1 MAILGYVCI
10 GIGRPGSGVGL
21 LISIGLLLLAGLRAR
36 KHPDQAAIVGLIGSR
51 ALLLVP
57 GAAVVYLSF
66 EAGGFFPAPPALVAV
81 ILGLILAARLI
92 LGAATLPGGRLT
104 PMIIG
109 ALAVYAAWVLLSGSW
124 SHSPERALREADL
137 ALVYGL
143 GFVLAAT
150 AVTGPADL
158 RRVMRG
164 LVLGI
169 SFVCLA
175 AFLSR
180 AVPRLWPIAASLDT
194 QRISYPLTYWNA
206 LGLLAVLG
214 IILCVGLTSDD
225 RESRLSK
232 ALCAVPVPLLA
243 ATLLLTFSRGAIAAG
258 IVGLAVYLVLGRPLS
273 LLSAVAAIA
282 PPMAIAVIVT
292 YRATSL
298 AQTLNRSTI
307 QASEGHHVAV
317 VVGLCA
323 LGAGLARAVLSGVD
337 GPLVRFGGRHPVPV
351 AAARTAWGAALV
363 LAVAGALAVGL
374 PSTVGTQYHRFIRG
388 SPGHV
393 QLRDRLT
400 DASNDGRIGVW
411 RVGMHEFDMAPVV
424 GMGAGTFELAW
435 YAHRPKGQGQ
445 VTEAHSI
452 YVENLDELGLVGF
465 GLLVV
470 VLLAMLVAIVR
481 RMRQS
486 HRPLYATVLAAVLIW
501 MIHAGID
508 WDWEMPAV
516 SLPIFAI
523 TGAAL
528 GGGGHS
534 PERRRRPLPA
544 IAVLLVAVAPALVA
558 VSQTNVAA
566 STAAFAAGDCAT
578 ATSTAKTALEPLAF
592 RQGPHEILAY
602 CAAARREHDRAV
614 AEMAS
619 AVRDDPNNWEPR
631 YGMAVVLAAIGRDPR
646 PALRAALA
654 LDPREP
660 VVVALADEIR
670 ADRRTH
676 WPADAAAAPLPIAG
690 VYGASISALRTTAS
704 R

>member
-175 AFLSR
+175 AFLPR

-243 ATLLLTFSRGAIAAG
+243 ATLLLTFSRGAIARRNRRAR
-258 IVGLAVYLVLGRPLS
+258 GLPGPRAP
-273 LLSAVAAIA
+273 AVAAERRGRRRA
-282 PPMAIAVIVT
+282 DRCDRVSVA

-298 AQTLNRSTI
+298 AQTLDGSTI
-307 QASEGHHVAV
+307 QASEGRHVAV

-323 LGAGLARAVLSGVD
+323 LGAGLARRRFSAASTR
-337 GPLVRFGGRHPVPV
+337 PLVRFGGRHPVPV
-351 AAARTAWGAALV
+351 APRARRAGAPPSS
-363 LAVAGALAVGL
+363 LAVAARPRGRPPEHGGH
-374 PSTVGTQYHRFIRG
+374 TVRPVR
-388 SPGHV
+388 P
-393 QLRDRLT
+393 RLT
-400 DASNDGRIGVW
+400 PGTSSCATASPMHRTTVASASGGSAS
-411 RVGMHEFDMAPVV
+411 HEFDMAPVV

-481 RMRQS
+481 RMRRP

-558 VSQTNVAA
+558 VSQPTRR
-566 STAAFAAGDCAT
+566 
-578 ATSTAKTALEPLAF
+578 
-592 RQGPHEILAY
+592 RQHGGIRRRRLRHRDQHGQDRAR
-602 CAAARREHDRAV
+602 AARL
-614 AEMAS
+614 
-619 AVRDDPNNWEPR
+619 PP
-631 YGMAVVLAAIGRDPR
+631 GPPRDPCL
-646 PALRAALA
+646 LRCGAT
-654 LDPREP
+654 
-660 VVVALADEIR
+660 R
-670 ADRRTH
+670 A
-676 WPADAAAAPLPIAG
+676 
-690 VYGASISALRTTAS
+690 
-704 R
+704 

>member
-1 MAILGYVCI
+1 VL
-10 GIGRPGSGVGL
+10 S
-21 LISIGLLLLAGLRAR
+21 AR
-36 KHPDQAAIVGLIGSR
+36 NHPEQAAIIRLIGSR

-81 ILGLILAARLI
+81 ILALILAARLI

-104 PMIIG
+104 AMITA
-109 ALAVYAAWVLLSGSW
+109 ALVAYAAWVLLSGSW
-124 SHSPERALREADL
+124 SHSPERAFREADL

-158 RRVMRG
+158 RRVIRG

-175 AFLSR
+175 AFLTR
-180 AVPRLWPIAASLDT
+180 AVPSLWPIAASLDT

-206 LGLLAVLG
+206 LGLLAALG
-214 IILCVGLTSDD
+214 IVLCVGLTSDD

-232 ALCAVPVPLLA
+232 TLCAVPVPLLA

-258 IVGLAVYLVLGRPLS
+258 IVGLVAYLILGRPLS
-273 LLSAVAAIA
+273 LPSAAAALAPPTAIA
-282 PPMAIAVIVT
+282 LVVT

-298 AQTLNRSTI
+298 ARTLDKSAI
-307 QASEGHHVAV
+307 QASDGHHVAV

-323 LGAGLARAVLSGVD
+323 LAAGLARAVLSGVD

-363 LAVAGALAVGL
+363 LVVACGLAVGL
-374 PSTVGTQYHRFIRG
+374 PSTVETQYHRFING

-400 DASNDGRIGVW
+400 DASNDGRIVVW
-411 RVGMHEFDMAPVV
+411 RVGIHEFDRAPVV

-435 YAHRPKGQGQ
+435 YAHRPAGQGQ

-452 YVENLDELGLVGF
+452 YVENLDELGIVGF

-470 VLLAMLVAIVR
+470 ALLGMLLAIAR
-481 RMRQS
+481 RMRRS
-486 HRPLYATVLAAVLIW
+486 DRPLYAAVLAAALIW

-516 SLPIFAI
+516 SLPIFVIA
-523 TGAAL
+523 GAAL
-528 GGGGHS
+528 GGAE
-534 PERRRRPLPA
+534 PPAERRRRPLAA
-544 IAVLLVAVAPALVA
+544 IAVLLAAVVPALVV
-558 VSQTNVAA
+558 VSQSNVAA
-566 STAAFAAGDCAT
+566 STAAFAAGDCTA
-578 ATSTAKTALEPLAF
+578 ATSTAKTALDPLAF
-592 RQGPHEILAY
+592 RQGPHEILGY
-602 CAAARREHDRAV
+602 CAAAGREHEHAV
-614 AEMAS
+614 AEMTS
-619 AVRDDPNNWEPR
+619 AVHDDPNNWEPR

-646 PALRAALA
+646 PAVRAALA
-654 LDPREP
+654 LDPQEP
-660 VVVALADEIR
+660 VVVALAGELR
-670 ADRRTH
+670 ADPRTH

-690 VYGASISALRTTAS
+690 VYGTSISALRVATHPS